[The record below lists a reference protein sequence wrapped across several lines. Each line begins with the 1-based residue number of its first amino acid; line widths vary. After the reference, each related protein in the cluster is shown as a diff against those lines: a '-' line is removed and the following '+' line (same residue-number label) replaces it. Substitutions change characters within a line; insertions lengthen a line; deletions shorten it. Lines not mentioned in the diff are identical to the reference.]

1 VPDLRRLRNGR
12 SLHYCLCNDSCRGAR
27 PGGPIREEPAAQ
39 DSAGAIG
46 PSAAEVRAALERI
59 LASRC
64 FEQAGRSSSFLRFVV
79 EQTLAGQGERL
90 KGYTVA
96 VEVFGRPPDFDAQS
110 DPLVRVEAGRLRRR
124 LIEYYADEGRDD
136 PVRIDL
142 PRGSYS
148 IVSAF
153 SSARSQDAP
162 VASESSAAPARSE
175 RPAASDAA
183 ENRRRW
189 RRIRSVVVA
198 AVMLAGAAVI
208 VFQRREAAPPL
219 HDDVAPISLGLAGS
233 PPIVV
238 LPFEVLGGS
247 APATELAAT
256 LTEEIF
262 LVLGGSDALLVP
274 AVPSGTAAPVPTG
287 YVLSGSVR
295 EMEGQVRVTAR
306 VVLADTGAQ
315 VWSAAYDE
323 PLTALR
329 SAAGQRRIARL
340 VAMVADPYGPIFDVE
355 TGRMHSGSAHEPV
368 TRDCVLRY
376 YEYRRAFGAAE
387 HAAAMDCF
395 DLAAK
400 RDPGSVEAWAGLSLL
415 AADAWAH
422 GFAGQAGRATVL
434 ERAREAARRAMDID
448 GENLH
453 ANLALAAV
461 QYFSGADFSE
471 VARRILETW
480 PENAEAQGYLGAMFV
495 LSGDTQRGDALVAE
509 AMAWTPK
516 VPSGYYASRAL
527 AALRE
532 QRYDDALALALRIDA
547 PDWTMGHYIVA
558 AAGALGGRGDLAAR
572 AHASL
577 VQQGSATESSL
588 ADALRRWRVEPP
600 LADEVERGF
609 AAAAAR

>member
-12 SLHYCLCNDSCRGAR
+12 SLHYCLCNDFCRGAR
-27 PGGPIREEPAAQ
+27 PGGPIRDDTATQ
-39 DSAGAIG
+39 DSAGAVG
-46 PSAAEVRAALERI
+46 PSAADVRTALERV

-148 IVSAF
+148 VVSTL
-153 SSARSQDAP
+153 SSARSQDVP
-162 VASESSAAPARSE
+162 VASAPAQGE
-175 RPAASDAA
+175 PHTVSDAA

-198 AVMLAGAAVI
+198 AVMLVGAAVI
-208 VFQRREAAPPL
+208 VFQQREAAPPA
-219 HDDVAPISLGLAGS
+219 HDAVAPISLGLAGS

-274 AVPSGTAAPVPTG
+274 AVPSGTAGPVPSG

-295 EMEGQVRVTAR
+295 EMEGQVRITAR
-306 VVLADTGAQ
+306 VVLADAGTQ

-355 TGRMHSGSAHEPV
+355 TGRMHSISAHEPV

-376 YEYRRAFGAAE
+376 YEYRRVFGAAE
-387 HAAAMDCF
+387 HAAATDCF
-395 DLAAK
+395 ELAAK
-400 RDPGSVEAWAGLSLL
+400 RDAGSVEAWAGLSLL

-422 GFAGQAGRATVL
+422 GFAGQAGSAAVL

-509 AMAWTPK
+509 AIEWTPK

-572 AHASL
+572 AHTRL
-577 VQQGSATESSL
+577 VQQSSGTESSL
-588 ADALRRWRVEPP
+588 ADALRRWRVEPA

>member
-1 VPDLRRLRNGR
+1 
-12 SLHYCLCNDSCRGAR
+12 
-27 PGGPIREEPAAQ
+27 
-39 DSAGAIG
+39 
-46 PSAAEVRAALERI
+46 VRAALERI

-96 VEVFGRPPDFDAQS
+96 IEVFGRPPDFDAQS

-148 IVSAF
+148 VVSAF
-153 SSARSQDAP
+153 ANTDDTPNPGDALAEP
-162 VASESSAAPARSE
+162 PQTE

-198 AVMLAGAAVI
+198 AVVLAGVAVI
-208 VFQRREAAPPL
+208 VFQRREVVPPP
-219 HDDVAPISLGLAGS
+219 HDAAPISVGLSGS

-274 AVPSGTAAPVPTG
+274 AVPSGTAAPVPSG

-295 EMEGQVRVTAR
+295 EMEGQVRITAR
-306 VVLADTGAQ
+306 VMLADAGTQ

-355 TGRMHSGSAHEPV
+355 TDRMHAGSAHEPV

-395 DLAAK
+395 ELAAK

-422 GFAGQAGRATVL
+422 GFAGQEGSAVVL

-453 ANLALAAV
+453 ANLALVAV
-461 QYFSGADFSE
+461 QYFSGTDFSD
-471 VARRILETW
+471 VARRILDTW
-480 PENAEAQGYLGAMFV
+480 PENAEAKAFLGAMLV
-495 LSGDTQRGDALVAE
+495 LSGETHRGDALVAE
-509 AMAWTPK
+509 AIEWTPK
-516 VPSGYYASRAL
+516 VPSGYHATRAL

-532 QRYDDALALALRIDA
+532 QRYDDALSLALRIDA

-558 AAGALGGRGDLAAR
+558 AAGALGGRSDLAAR
-572 AHASL
+572 AHAGL
-577 VQQGSATESSL
+577 VRQRAATEASL
-588 ADALRRWRVEPP
+588 ANALRRWRVEPA
-600 LADEVERGF
+600 LADEVDRGF

>member
-1 VPDLRRLRNGR
+1 
-12 SLHYCLCNDSCRGAR
+12 
-27 PGGPIREEPAAQ
+27 
-39 DSAGAIG
+39 
-46 PSAAEVRAALERI
+46 

-148 IVSAF
+148 IVSSFNGAQV
-153 SSARSQDAP
+153 RDAP
-162 VASESSAAPARSE
+162 VKSAASAAVPQME
-175 RPAASDAA
+175 RPAVSDAA

-189 RRIRSVVVA
+189 RRIRSVLVA

-219 HDDVAPISLGLAGS
+219 HDTVAPISLGLAGS

-238 LPFEVLGGS
+238 LPFEVLGGG
-247 APATELAAT
+247 AAATELAAT

-262 LVLGGSDALLVP
+262 LVLGGSEALLVP
-274 AVPSGTAAPVPTG
+274 AVPAVTAAPAPWG

-295 EMEGQVRVTAR
+295 DVDGQVRITAR
-306 VVLADTGAQ
+306 AVLADSGTQ

-355 TGRMHSGSAHEPV
+355 TGRMHSISAHEPQ

-395 DLAAK
+395 ELAVQ
-400 RDPGSVEAWAGLSLL
+400 RDAGGVEAWAGLALL
-415 AADAWAH
+415 AVDAWAH
-422 GFAGQAGRATVL
+422 GFAGQAGSATVL

-453 ANLALAAV
+453 ANMALAAV
-461 QYFSGADFSE
+461 QYFSGADFSD
-471 VARRILETW
+471 VARRILELW

-495 LSGDTQRGDALVAE
+495 LSGETQRGDALAAE
-509 AMAWTPK
+509 AIEWTPK
-516 VPSGYYASRAL
+516 VPSGYYATRAL

-532 QRYDDALALALRIDA
+532 QRYADALALALRIDA
-547 PDWTMGHYIVA
+547 PDWAMGHYIVA
-558 AAGALGGRGDLAAR
+558 AAGALGGRSDLAAR
-572 AHASL
+572 AHTQL
-577 VQQGSATESSL
+577 VQQSSAAESSL
-588 ADALRRWRVEPP
+588 PDALRRWRVEPA

-609 AAAAAR
+609 AAAAAAR

>member
-1 VPDLRRLRNGR
+1 M
-12 SLHYCLCNDSCRGAR
+12 
-27 PGGPIREEPAAQ
+27 
-39 DSAGAIG
+39 
-46 PSAAEVRAALERI
+46 
-59 LASRC
+59 
-64 FEQAGRSSSFLRFVV
+64 

-96 VEVFGRPPDFDAQS
+96 IEVFGRPPDFDAQS

-124 LIEYYADEGRDD
+124 LIEYYADEGRAD

-153 SSARSQDAP
+153 SSANSQDAP
-162 VASESSAAPARSE
+162 ATLPDAPAE
-175 RPAASDAA
+175 VQRPVTSDAA
-183 ENRRRW
+183 QNRRRW
-189 RRIRSVVVA
+189 RRIRSAVVA
-198 AVMLAGAAVI
+198 AVVLVGVAVI
-208 VFQRREAAPPL
+208 VFQRREVAPAL
-219 HDDVAPISLGLAGS
+219 HDAVAPIAPGLASG

-247 APATELAAT
+247 VPATELAAT

-262 LVLGGSDALLVP
+262 LVLGGSEALLVP
-274 AVPSGTAAPVPTG
+274 AVPSGAAAPVPSG

-295 EMEGQVRVTAR
+295 EMEGQVRITAR
-306 VVLADTGAQ
+306 VVLADAGTQ

-355 TGRMHSGSAHEPV
+355 TGRMRSVSAHEPV

-395 DLAAK
+395 ELAAK
-400 RDPGSVEAWAGLSLL
+400 RDPGSVEAWAGLSVL

-422 GFAGQAGRATVL
+422 GFAGQAGNAAVL
-434 ERAREAARRAMDID
+434 ERAREAARHAMDID

-495 LSGDTQRGDALVAE
+495 LTGDTQRGDALVAE
-509 AMAWTPK
+509 AIEWTPK

-558 AAGALGGRGDLAAR
+558 AAGALGGRSDLAAR
-572 AHASL
+572 AHTRL
-577 VQQGSATESSL
+577 VQQGGATDASL
-588 ADALRRWRVEPP
+588 ADALRRWRLEPE

-609 AAAAAR
+609 ASAAAAAR

>member
-12 SLHYCLCNDSCRGAR
+12 GLHYCLCSDSCRGAR
-27 PGGPIREEPAAQ
+27 PGGPIREDTATS
-39 DSAGAIG
+39 DSAGAVE
-46 PSAAEVRAALERI
+46 PSAADVRAALERI

-148 IVSAF
+148 VVSTL
-153 SSARSQDAP
+153 SSARSHDEP
-162 VASESSAAPARSE
+162 VAPASSAAPAASE
-175 RPAASDAA
+175 RPAVSDAA

-198 AVMLAGAAVI
+198 AVVLAGVAVI
-208 VFQRREAAPPL
+208 IFQQRETAPPP
-219 HDDVAPISLGLAGS
+219 HDAVAPVSLGLAGS

-262 LVLGGSDALLVP
+262 LVLGGSDALFVP
-274 AVPSGTAAPVPTG
+274 AVPSGTAAPVPSG

-295 EMEGQVRVTAR
+295 EMDGQVRITAR
-306 VVLADTGAQ
+306 VVLADAGTH

-340 VAMVADPYGPIFDVE
+340 VGMVADPYGPIFDVE
-355 TGRMHSGSAHEPV
+355 TGRIRSGSAHEPV

-376 YEYRRAFGAAE
+376 YEYRRALGAAE
-387 HAAAMDCF
+387 HAAATDCF
-395 DLAAK
+395 ELAAK

-422 GFAGQAGRATVL
+422 GFAGQAGNAAVL

-471 VARRILETW
+471 VAERILETW
-480 PENAEAQGYLGAMFV
+480 PESAEAQAYLGAMFV
-495 LSGDTQRGDALVAE
+495 LSGETQRGDALVADAIE
-509 AMAWTPK
+509 WTPS

-547 PDWTMGHYIVA
+547 PDWPLGHVIVA
-558 AAGALGGRGDLAAR
+558 AAGALGGRGDLATR
-572 AHASL
+572 AHARL
-577 VQQGSATESSL
+577 MEQSSTTGALL
-588 ADALRRWRVEPP
+588 ADVLRRWRVEPV
-600 LADEVERGF
+600 LAAQVERGF
-609 AAAAAR
+609 AAAAAH

>member
-1 VPDLRRLRNGR
+1 
-12 SLHYCLCNDSCRGAR
+12 
-27 PGGPIREEPAAQ
+27 
-39 DSAGAIG
+39 
-46 PSAAEVRAALERI
+46 

-148 IVSAF
+148 VVSAF
-153 SSARSQDAP
+153 ASSNDAP
-162 VASESSAAPARSE
+162 TAAATSTAPPQHE
-175 RPAASDAA
+175 RPAVSEAA

-198 AVMLAGAAVI
+198 AVVVAGVAVI
-208 VFQRREAAPPL
+208 VFQQGEVAPPPR
-219 HDDVAPISLGLAGS
+219 DVAAPISLGLAGS

-262 LVLGGSDALLVP
+262 LALGGSDALLVP
-274 AVPSGTAAPVPTG
+274 AVPSGTAAPLPSG

-295 EMEGQVRVTAR
+295 EMEGQVRITAR
-306 VVLADTGAQ
+306 VVLADAGTQ

-323 PLTALR
+323 PLPELR

-355 TGRMHSGSAHEPV
+355 TNRMRSVTAHELVP
-368 TRDCVLRY
+368 RDCVLRY

-387 HAAAMDCF
+387 HAAATDCF
-395 DLAAK
+395 ELAAK
-400 RDPGSVEAWAGLSLL
+400 RDPGSVVAWAGLALL

-422 GFAGQAGRATVL
+422 GFAGQGGNAAVL

-480 PENAEAQGYLGAMFV
+480 PDNAEAQAFLGAIFV
-495 LSGDTQRGDALVAE
+495 LSGETQRGDALVADAIE
-509 AMAWTPK
+509 WTPK

-527 AALRE
+527 AAMRE
-532 QRYDDALALALRIDA
+532 QRYHDALGLALRIDA

-558 AAGALGGRGDLAAR
+558 AAGALGGRSDLAAR

-577 VQQGSATESSL
+577 VQQGAADKASL
-588 ADALRRWRVEPP
+588 ADALRRWRVEPA
-600 LADEVERGF
+600 LAGEVERGF

>member
-1 VPDLRRLRNGR
+1 
-12 SLHYCLCNDSCRGAR
+12 
-27 PGGPIREEPAAQ
+27 
-39 DSAGAIG
+39 
-46 PSAAEVRAALERI
+46 
-59 LASRC
+59 
-64 FEQAGRSSSFLRFVV
+64 
-79 EQTLAGQGERL
+79 
-90 KGYTVA
+90 VA

-153 SSARSQDAP
+153 ANTDNNAP
-162 VASESSAAPARSE
+162 IPAAASVASPQSE
-175 RPAASDAA
+175 RPAVSDAA

-198 AVMLAGAAVI
+198 AVMLAGVAVI
-208 VFQRREAAPPL
+208 VFQRREGALPA
-219 HDDVAPISLGLAGS
+219 HDAVAPISLGLAGS

-238 LPFEVLGGS
+238 QPFEVLGGS

-262 LVLGGSDALLVP
+262 LVLGSSNALLVP
-274 AVPSGTAAPVPTG
+274 AVPSGTAPPVPSG
-287 YVLSGSVR
+287 YVLNGSVR
-295 EMEGQVRVTAR
+295 EMEGQVRITAR
-306 VVLADTGAQ
+306 VVLADAGTQ
-315 VWSAAYDE
+315 VWGAAYDE

-355 TGRMHSGSAHEPV
+355 TGRMRSITAHEPV

-395 DLAAK
+395 ELATK
-400 RDPGSVEAWAGLSLL
+400 RDPASVEAWAGLSLL

-422 GFAGQAGRATVL
+422 GFAGQAGSAAVL
-434 ERAREAARRAMDID
+434 ERAREAARHAMDID

-471 VARRILETW
+471 VARRILGAW
-480 PENAEAQGYLGAMFV
+480 PQNAEAHGYLGAMFV
-495 LSGDTQRGDALVAE
+495 LSGDTRRGDALVAE
-509 AMAWTPK
+509 AIEWTPK

-532 QRYDDALALALRIDA
+532 QRYDDALTLALRIDA

-558 AAGALGGRGDLAAR
+558 AVGALGGRGDLAAR
-572 AHASL
+572 AYTRL
-577 VQQGSATESSL
+577 MQQGSESESSL
-588 ADALRRWRVEPP
+588 ADALRRWRVEPA
-600 LADEVERGF
+600 LANEVARGF
-609 AAAAAR
+609 AAAAAP